1 MNSWLQHVF
10 SCSVVSNSEV
20 ENRVGR
26 HSLLQGIFST
36 QGWNPGLPHCRQVLY
51 HLNHQERPNYILN
64 KQNQPLL
71 LNTNNTIMCA
81 LYIRH
86 YSFIL
91 RLSLHFSTVSCEM
104 SMLVTICSF
113 GLLFTQILGFFF
125 LIFSV
130 SNYIIIH

>member
-1 MNSWLQHVF
+1 
-10 SCSVVSNSEV
+10 
-20 ENRVGR
+20 
-26 HSLLQGIFST
+26 
-36 QGWNPGLPHCRQVLY
+36 
-51 HLNHQERPNYILN
+51 
-64 KQNQPLL
+64 
-71 LNTNNTIMCA
+71 MCA
-81 LYIRH
+81 LYTRH

>member
-51 HLNHQERPNYILN
+51 HLNHQGRPDYILN

-71 LNTNNTIMCA
+71 LNTNNTITCA
-81 LYIRH
+81 LYTRH

-91 RLSLHFSTVSCEM
+91 RLSLHFSTVSCEV
-104 SMLVTICSF
+104 SVPVTIQFWIIIYSD
-113 GLLFTQILGFFF
+113 FF
-125 LIFSV
+125 LNFLFLITS
-130 SNYIIIH
+130 